1 MPTLCGAI
9 GGVLPE
15 RYNNKTTRSAYGLP
29 DECNKSSHFVTAR
42 AMTTTAVITRRPRG
56 FHPNRAGLQQ
66 SLREK
71 VFNLPEYLELVEIEA
86 IIALGQTRWR
96 SC

>member
-1 MPTLCGAI
+1 
-9 GGVLPE
+9 
-15 RYNNKTTRSAYGLP
+15 
-29 DECNKSSHFVTAR
+29 
-42 AMTTTAVITRRPRG
+42 MTTPAVITRRPRG
-56 FHPNRAGLQQ
+56 IHPNRAGLQQ

-86 IIALGQTRWR
+86 VIASGQTRWR